1 MFLAALLEL
10 DDKLLEGALHLF
22 LGALS
27 LCQGCL
33 CLDHCASLRSH
44 GLLLLLVAVAS
55 CLSSAA
61 LLRLSISSLLFSFV
75 VVFLCLHL
83 TVDLFEDL
91 YVLDILVV

>member
-27 LCQGCL
+27 LRQGRL
-33 CLDHCASLRSH
+33 SLDHRASLRSH
-44 GLLLLLVAVAS
+44 GLLLLLIAIAGG
-55 CLSSAA
+55 LSSITV
-61 LLRLSISSLLFSFV
+61 LRRFVSSLLRSFV
-75 VVFLCLHL
+75 IVFLCLHL
-83 TVDLFEDL
+83 TVDF